1 MIVKKTRNKVQFKSK
16 EFDSITLLF
25 DMLNWTN
32 EFESITQFFDV
43 FDWTKD

>member
-1 MIVKKTRNKVQFKSK
+1 MNEKKKNRNKVRFKVK

-25 DMLNWTN
+25 DVLIWTN

-43 FDWTKD
+43 FD